1 MRAARKGAP
10 KSLES
15 EQPFPTEK
23 DVQLPE
29 RSEDLKSITTKDK
42 QQNKLARCRLL
53 EMVPRA
59 SLRPHPAL
67 VDLNLMPSR
76 EQVFEK
82 EKVGRL
88 FFEQPLLITK
98 DNVIVDGYKR
108 YLAARWQKIASL
120 PCLRCDL
127 TEDQALEHIL
137 ANRTIF
143 VRRNRFC
150 DILIALKFEAK
161 FREEARRNQSHG
173 GKNKLLPNL
182 ARVEPC
188 DCRKEI
194 AQLAGVAPYTVAKV
208 KQILEHGIPQL
219 HDALRSNQISIELA
233 WKLSELSASRQDI
246 ELTSG
251 FRRKR
256 EAQRIRRLIRKQRP
270 QSERTA
276 EALEALGSAS
286 NKVMACP
293 ELKYLSSQIL
303 DVLARISVDLPE
315 RRIA

>member
-98 DNVIVDGYKR
+98 DNV
-108 YLAARWQKIASL
+108 
-120 PCLRCDL
+120 
-127 TEDQALEHIL
+127 
-137 ANRTIF
+137 
-143 VRRNRFC
+143 
-150 DILIALKFEAK
+150 
-161 FREEARRNQSHG
+161 
-173 GKNKLLPNL
+173 
-182 ARVEPC
+182 
-188 DCRKEI
+188 
-194 AQLAGVAPYTVAKV
+194 
-208 KQILEHGIPQL
+208 
-219 HDALRSNQISIELA
+219 
-233 WKLSELSASRQDI
+233 
-246 ELTSG
+246 
-251 FRRKR
+251 
-256 EAQRIRRLIRKQRP
+256 
-270 QSERTA
+270 
-276 EALEALGSAS
+276 
-286 NKVMACP
+286 
-293 ELKYLSSQIL
+293 
-303 DVLARISVDLPE
+303 
-315 RRIA
+315 